1 MGAELSDWL
10 ALGARMLHV
19 VAGIAWIGA
28 SFYFVWLDNSLQTP
42 PRQKADAGVAGDLWA
57 IHGGGIYEVAK
68 YRLAPPRMPETL
80 HWFKWEAYTTW
91 LSGTLLL
98 CLMYW
103 LEAELYLLGGPW
115 IDSPGVAIVASA
127 AFLAGA
133 LAAYEAA
140 LRSPLRDAPLAFACF
155 VVALAATLTWL
166 SYQLFAPRAAWLH
179 TGAALAT
186 IMAANVFVG
195 IIPAQ
200 KRFVAAVAA
209 GEAPDATAAARAKLR
224 STHNNYLT
232 LPVVLA
238 MISNHYPGLY
248 GHPHGWALL
257 LGLGLALAWLRHFFN
272 LRHRGIVRPMIP
284 VTSGIA
290 ILALFTFAFLVPGAP
305 APGSAA
311 ADPDRLTDAAAMA
324 LVTRHCS
331 GCHAEAPTQPGFRAP
346 PGGHRFE
353 TLGDL
358 RARAG
363 LARSSVA
370 TGYMPLGNITG
381 LSEAERSALTRWL
394 AALEADG

>member
-1 MGAELSDWL
+1 MGAELLDWFG
-10 ALGARMLHV
+10 LGARLLHV

-28 SFYFVWLDNSLQTP
+28 SFYFVWLDNSLEP
-42 PRQKADAGVAGDLWA
+42 PPKHKADAGVSGDLWA

-68 YRLAPPRMPETL
+68 YRLAPPRMPGTL

-103 LEAELYLLGGPW
+103 LEAELYLVGGPW
-115 IDSPGVAIVASA
+115 IATPAAAVGASA
-127 AFLAGA
+127 AYLAGA
-133 LAAYEAA
+133 LLSYELA
-140 LRSPLRDAPLAFACF
+140 LRSPLRHRPLVFALF
-155 VVALAATLTWL
+155 VAALGAGLAWLAT
-166 SYQLFAPRAAWLH
+166 QLFAARAAWLH

-186 IMAANVFVG
+186 IMAANVFLG

-200 KRFVAAVAA
+200 KRFVAAVAE
-209 GEAPDATAAARAKLR
+209 GREPDAAGAALAKLR

-238 MISNHYPGLY
+238 MISNHYPMLY
-248 GHPHGWALL
+248 GHPQGWLL
-257 LGLGLALAWLRHFFN
+257 FVGLALALAWLRHFFN

-284 VTSGIA
+284 VTSAA
-290 ILALFTFAFLVPGAP
+290 IIVAVFAFAVLARPDAP
-305 APGSAA
+305 AREDAA
-311 ADPDRLTDAAAMA
+311 AVLPDADAMA
-324 LVTRHCS
+324 LVARHC
-331 GCHAEAPTQPGFRAP
+331 GVCHAAAPTQPGFVAP

-353 TLGDL
+353 SLADV

-363 LARSSVA
+363 LARTSVE

-381 LSEAERSALTRWL
+381 ITDAERAALTAWL
-394 AALEADG
+394 ARQGEQG

>member
-1 MGAELSDWL
+1 MAAELLDWL
-10 ALGARMLHV
+10 ALGARLLHV

-28 SFYFVWLDNSLQTP
+28 SFYFVWLDNSLEAP
-42 PRQKADAGVAGDLWA
+42 PRHKAEAGVAGDLWA

-91 LSGTLLL
+91 LSGTLVL

-115 IDSPGVAIVASA
+115 IDTPGAAVLASI
-127 AFLAGA
+127 AFLAGS
-133 LAAYEAA
+133 LACYEAA
-140 LRSPLRDAPLAFACF
+140 LRSPLRASPRAFAVF
-155 VVALAATLTWL
+155 VALLAAALAWL
-166 SYQLFAPRAAWLH
+166 SAQLFAPRAAWLH

-186 IMAANVFVG
+186 IMAANVFLG

-209 GEAPDATAAARAKLR
+209 GREPDADAAALAKLR

-238 MISNHYPGLY
+238 MISNHYPMLY
-248 GHPHGWALL
+248 GHPKGWLLL

-272 LRHRGIVRPMIP
+272 LRHRGIVRPVIP
-284 VTSGIA
+284 VTSAAMIVA
-290 ILALFTFAFLVPGAP
+290 VFAFASLARPMP
-305 APGSAA
+305 AAGVAA
-311 ADPDRLTDAAAMA
+311 ARPTLSDEAAMA
-324 LVTRHCS
+324 LVATHCS
-331 GCHAEAPTQPGFRAP
+331 VCHARVPTQPGFLAA

-353 TLGDL
+353 SVDEL

-363 LARSSVA
+363 LARTSVE
-370 TGYMPLGNITG
+370 TGYMPLGNVTG
-381 LSEAERSALTRWL
+381 LSDEARGALTRWL
-394 AALEADG
+394 AALEEEG